1 MTAPANAEI
10 ADVSG
15 VGLAPVKSRERLL
28 DVAETLFGQLGYEAT
43 STRNIASTAGV
54 TLGTVH
60 YHFASKR
67 QLFIEVFMRRG
78 KSLVAERMR
87 LLEEARQRWPDGSIP
102 LTELIKRYTFPLV
115 RMALKPGGAA
125 FAQLH
130 SRLVS
135 EPPELAQEVRSMLHN
150 ETTPLY
156 VAAFKNALPH
166 LPEEVLYWRFY
177 FMLGVNT
184 YTLLKSLRLEF
195 ISGGKCNSDDLESA
209 MQQVVPFLE
218 AGFRAPAP

>member
-1 MTAPANAEI
+1 MNATADDGI
-10 ADVSG
+10 GDVSDAA
-15 VGLAPVKSRERLL
+15 LAPIKSRERLL
-28 DVAETLFGQLGYEAT
+28 DVAERLFGQLGYEAT
-43 STRNIASTAGV
+43 STRNIAAEAGL

-67 QLFIEVFMRRG
+67 QLFIEAFMRRG
-78 KSLVAERMR
+78 RSLVAERMR
-87 LLEEARQRWPDGSIP
+87 LLEEAYQRWPNGDIP
-102 LTELIKRYTFPLV
+102 LSELIKRYAFPLAE
-115 RMALKPGGAA
+115 MALKPGGAA

-135 EPPELAQEVRSMLHN
+135 EPPDLANEVRSILHN

-156 VAAFKNALPH
+156 VTAFKNALPH

-177 FMLGVNT
+177 FMLGVTT

-195 ISGGKCNSDDLESA
+195 ISGGKCSSDDLKSA
-209 MQQVVPFLE
+209 MIQSVPFLE
-218 AGFRAPAP
+218 AGFRAPPP

>member
-1 MTAPANAEI
+1 MSATADDQI
-10 ADVSG
+10 ADVSEA
-15 VGLAPVKSRERLL
+15 GLAPVKSRERLL
-28 DVAETLFGQLGYEAT
+28 EVAEKLFGELGYEAT
-43 STRNIASTAGV
+43 STRNIAAQAGV

-67 QLFIEVFMRRG
+67 QLFIEAFMLRG
-78 KSLVAERMR
+78 RSLVAERMR
-87 LLEEARQRWPDGSIP
+87 LLEEAHQRWPNGDIP
-102 LTELIKRYTFPLV
+102 LSELIKRYAFPLAQ
-115 RMALKPGGAA
+115 MALKPGGAA

-135 EPPELAQEVRSMLHN
+135 EPPELANEVRSMLHN

-156 VAAFKNALPH
+156 VEAFKKALPH

-184 YTLLKSLRLEF
+184 YTLLKSLRLDF
-195 ISGGKCNSDDLESA
+195 ISGGKCSSDDLESA
-209 MQQVVPFLE
+209 MKQTVPFLE
-218 AGFRAPAP
+218 AGFRAPPP

>member
-1 MTAPANAEI
+1 MSSVAFAEI
-10 ADVSG
+10 ARVPDM
-15 VGLAPVKSRERLL
+15 ATTPVKSRERLL
-28 DVAETLFGQLGYEAT
+28 DVAEGLFGQLGYEAT
-43 STRNIASTAGV
+43 STRNIASKAGV

-78 KSLVAERMR
+78 KSFVAERMR
-87 LLEEARQRWPDGSIP
+87 LLEEAHQRWPDGNIP
-102 LTELIKRYTFPLV
+102 LSELIKRYAFPLV
-115 RMALKPGGAA
+115 EMALKPGGAA

-130 SRLVS
+130 SRLTS
-135 EPPELAQEVRSMLHN
+135 EPPDLAQEVRSMLHN

-195 ISGGKCNSDDLESA
+195 ISGGKCSSDDLQSA
-209 MQQVVPFLE
+209 MRQVVPFLE